1 MVGCEEFLSRHG
13 YSSPQKKKGDL
24 VSLYLEPSLI
34 KFDSTAVN
42 KWGCSDLLNH
52 GVLQRFENGPRAVC
66 HDFKF

>member
-42 KWGCSDLLNH
+42 IWG
-52 GVLQRFENGPRAVC
+52 AVTY
-66 HDFKF
+66 